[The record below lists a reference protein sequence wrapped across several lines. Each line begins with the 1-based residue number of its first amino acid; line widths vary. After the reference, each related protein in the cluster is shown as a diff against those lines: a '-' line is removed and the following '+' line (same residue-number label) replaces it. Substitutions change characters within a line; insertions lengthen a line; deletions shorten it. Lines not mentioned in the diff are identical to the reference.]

1 MCTLQ
6 LFHLEEVMLIGTLHT
21 LAEITF
27 TISFFFF
34 FLFGYLN
41 ISIPVILNIFSGG
54 LCLQDLLNKGKFTFV
69 LQ

>member
-21 LAEITF
+21 LADITF
-27 TISFFFF
+27 TISFF
-34 FLFGYLN
+34 LFGYLN
-41 ISIPVILNIFSGG
+41 FSIPVILDIFSGG